1 MAQITHGIFNLSL
14 LLSTNVKYRYYLVI
28 MNDWQKELKKLIQTQ
43 VCVRNRTSNYICSD
57 CKTVE
62 EILHYNQIP
71 KLTGFVEDRKMV
83 QGRLT
88 GLVLTV
94 LEESHTINETKLKSK
109 RASKLTAGF
118 CFESKY
124 QKHIS
129 ICPVLERKLDPMFH
143 SL

>member
-1 MAQITHGIFNLSL
+1 
-14 LLSTNVKYRYYLVI
+14 
-28 MNDWQKELKKLIQTQ
+28 
-43 VCVRNRTSNYICSD
+43 
-57 CKTVE
+57 
-62 EILHYNQIP
+62 
-71 KLTGFVEDRKMV
+71 MV

-88 GLVLTV
+88 GFVLTV

-109 RASKLTAGF
+109 RASKPTAGF

-129 ICPVLERKLDPMFH
+129 ICLVLETKLDLMFH